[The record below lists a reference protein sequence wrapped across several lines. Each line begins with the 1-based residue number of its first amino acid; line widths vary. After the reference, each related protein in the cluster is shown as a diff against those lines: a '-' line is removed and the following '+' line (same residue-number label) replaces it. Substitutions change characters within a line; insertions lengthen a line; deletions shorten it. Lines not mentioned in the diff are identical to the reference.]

1 LVGIRWN
8 LIEKVADGFV
18 GEQVRRGVVHVVG
31 EVCDHL
37 VLGWQEAVDLVLGWQ
52 EAVAGGGKVVGGGLV
67 MHGAELVLE
76 VLGEEAWCVRLRLG
90 ARLLQVFEELFLLE
104 HCGHGHGGLNCVGK
118 VG

>member
-1 LVGIRWN
+1 MVGIRWN

-37 VLGWQEAVDLVLGWQ
+37 VLGWQEAVVGG
-52 EAVAGGGKVVGGGLV
+52 GGGKVVGGGLV

-76 VLGEEAWCVRLRLG
+76 VLGEEAWRVRLRLG